1 MKNYFKLLSLIMVV
15 TLFSCASCSKDDS
28 VITQTPT
35 PTPTGVTNPGTDPNF
50 TIVTNTDPGFSGLSK
65 KVTVF
70 GIPIYA
76 VATVDDSKLLH
87 AANLMA
93 QYLDNNEDGTID
105 NQAVVDAMLA
115 NNAFMFMWKSE
126 SDQNTVSMPDN
137 AEGQDLGNDET
148 IPVWHTNG
156 HTGQFDA
163 ALEEVWHIITHAG
176 YASAY
181 PSVFGEGAG
190 TSLSNAMDI
199 ARGGNFTTIPNPYP
213 NGSWY
218 TYDDATCTYDC
229 MTTEYMYW
237 SMSSILGA
245 QSNRLNEI
253 SQEWDLNTNALVQNT
268 DTAVY
273 GLLTDPQY
281 KFPTVLPDGTY
292 RQ

>member
-1 MKNYFKLLSLIMVV
+1 MKTYLKVFGLFSLSILL
-15 TLFSCASCSKDDS
+15 SCASCSKDDS
-28 VITQTPT
+28 VLTHLPN
-35 PTPTGVTNPGTDPNF
+35 TNGGINTSTDPNF
-50 TIVTNTDPGFSGLSK
+50 IVVPNSDSGFTGLSK

-76 VATVDDSKLLH
+76 VATVDDAKLLH
-87 AANLMA
+87 AANIMA
-93 QYLDNNEDGTID
+93 QYLDNNEDETVD
-105 NQAVVDAMLA
+105 NQTVLDAMLA
-115 NNAFMFMWKSE
+115 NNAFMIMWKSE
-126 SDQNTVSMPDN
+126 SNFNTVSVPDN
-137 AEGQDLGNDET
+137 ATGQDLGNDET

-181 PSVFGEGAG
+181 PSIFGEGAG

-213 NGSWY
+213 NGAWY
-218 TYDDATCTYDC
+218 TYDDTTCEYDC
-229 MTTEYMYW
+229 MATEYIYW
-237 SMSSILGA
+237 AMSSILGA
-245 QSNRLNEI
+245 QENRLNEI
-253 SQEWDLNTNALVQNT
+253 SQEWDLNTNALVQST

-273 GLLTDPQY
+273 ELLTDIQY

-292 RQ
+292 RH

>member
-1 MKNYFKLLSLIMVV
+1 MRTYLKVLCLFLITV
-15 TLFSCASCSKDDS
+15 LFSCASCSKDDS
-28 VITQTPT
+28 VLTSITT
-35 PTPTGVTNPGTDPNF
+35 PTPTGVINPGTDPNF
-50 TIVTNTDPGFSGLSK
+50 TIVANTDIEFTGLSK

-76 VATVDDSKLLH
+76 VATVDDARLLH
-87 AANLMA
+87 AANILA

-105 NQAVVDAMLA
+105 NQTVIDAMLT

-126 SDQNTVSMPDN
+126 SDQNTVNMPDN
-137 AEGQDLGNDET
+137 ATGQDLGNDET
-148 IPVWHTNG
+148 IPAWHTND

-163 ALEEVWHIITHAG
+163 ALEEVWHIITHTG
-176 YASAY
+176 YANAY
-181 PSVFGEGAG
+181 PAVFGEGAG

-218 TYDDATCTYDC
+218 TYDDATCTYNC
-229 MTTEYMYW
+229 MTTEYIYW
-237 SMSSILGA
+237 SMTSILGA
-245 QSNRLNEI
+245 QVNRLNEI
-253 SQEWDLNTNALVQNT
+253 SQEWDLNTNALVRST

-292 RQ
+292 MQ

>member
-1 MKNYFKLLSLIMVV
+1 MKNYVRILSLLVGT
-15 TLFSCASCSKDDS
+15 TLLSCASCSKDDS
-28 VITQTPT
+28 VLTPT
-35 PTPTGVTNPGTDPNF
+35 APSTAIINSGTDPNF
-50 TIVTNTDPGFSGLSK
+50 TIVVNTDSGFTGLSK

-76 VATVDDSKLLH
+76 VATVDDTKLLH

-93 QYLDNNEDGTID
+93 QYIDNNEDGTID
-105 NQAVVDAMLA
+105 NQAVVDAMLS

-148 IPVWHTNG
+148 IPAWHTNG

-181 PSVFGEGAG
+181 PSIFGEGAG

-199 ARGGNFTTIPNPYP
+199 ARGGNFITIPNPYP
-213 NGSWY
+213 NGAWY

-229 MTTEYMYW
+229 MTTEYIYW

-245 QSNRLNEI
+245 QANRLDEI
-253 SQEWDLNTNALVQNT
+253 SQEWDLNTNTLVQSS

-273 GLLTDPQY
+273 SLLTDPQY

-292 RQ
+292 KH